1 MSQQDVLNFL
11 KKRRKNNKWYG
22 AGEIAKHFKRNK
34 GSITHNLMRLRWAG
48 FVRYKEERR
57 GGYIIYIYKWK
68 DDKKDQK

>member
-34 GSITHNLMRLRWAG
+34 GSINHNLTHLRWSS
-48 FVRYKEERR
+48 FIRYKEERR
-57 GGYIIYIYKWK
+57 AVGMGGMRLMYVYKWK
-68 DDKKDQK
+68 E